1 MTDMTDISSTTVAQG
16 GRMFD
21 ILCPP
26 GGDSVALTLRDSAAI
41 HLRSIDSEHATVLG
55 TKVSAWPERDLAEEL
70 EAALK
75 VDPYTLLLKAWATL
89 RKVRDAIDK
98 SAIKGEAQT
107 VTLAKH
113 EIDAKIEPSIVVSAF
128 GVDCRAVKLTLT
140 LAASLESAQLVF
152 ERRGLTMARMG
163 KPTGTLSVAI
173 EGQPISSGKRQL
185 KFEPIIDF
193 KPPLFLAGN
202 APGSVV
208 AG

>member
-1 MTDMTDISSTTVAQG
+1 MTDISGTTVAQG

-26 GGDSVALTLRDSAAI
+26 GGDSVALTLRDTAAI
-41 HLRSIDSEHATVLG
+41 HLRSIDSEHASLLG
-55 TKVSAWPERDLAEEL
+55 TKVSAWPERELAEEL
-70 EAALK
+70 EKALTI
-75 VDPYTLLLKAWATL
+75 DPYVLLLKAWATL

-98 SAIKGEAQT
+98 SATKGEAQT

-113 EIDAKIEPSIVVSAF
+113 EIDAKVEPSIVVSAF

-152 ERRGLTMARMG
+152 ERGGLTKARMG

-185 KFEPIIDF
+185 KFEPSIDF
-193 KPPLFLAGN
+193 DPPLFLAGDP
-202 APGSVV
+202 PGSVV
-208 AG
+208 A